1 MISNI
6 KSCFPHTWKVFIL
19 AMRAGTKNEEIV
31 KNVQSTNKHALF
43 GKQTQTQKY
52 KREVVADPCLD
63 FQMTICDTCREKL
76 LKTDDTKTKN

>member
-31 KNVQSTNKHALF
+31 KNVQSTNKHSLEN
-43 GKQTQTQKY
+43 KHKH
-52 KREVVADPCLD
+52 
-63 FQMTICDTCREKL
+63 
-76 LKTDDTKTKN
+76 KNTNVRLSLTPV